1 MRTAKEMKKRISY
14 VIPFYFDQ
22 GNVNV
27 LYETLVKVTSEKKY
41 SSKYTYEFIFVNDGS
56 TDNTLVELYGVADK
70 DDRVTVID
78 LARNYGHQVAVT
90 AGLDAVTGDAAIIMD
105 SDLQDPPRV
114 SLELIDMWE
123 QGYDVVYA
131 QRRARKD
138 GFLKKL
144 TADMYYRFLHAVAD
158 VEIPRNTG
166 DFRLIDRK
174 VINELKRYKEHN
186 RYLRG
191 LISYLGFKQAPVLF
205 DRDKRFAGQSGYS
218 FKRLMQLAKDGIFGF
233 SSIPLKMISR
243 LGFIIASLSV
253 LAIVYAIC
261 YRIFSGTVI
270 EGWAFIV
277 ISIFFIGGVQ
287 LVMLGVLGS
296 YIGRIYTEVQ
306 NRPLYGVGSRYNAK
320 QNTK

>member
-1 MRTAKEMKKRISY
+1 MKKLISY
-14 VIPFYFDQ
+14 VVPFYFDQ
-22 GNVNV
+22 GNVDV
-27 LYETLVKVTSEKKY
+27 LYDTLNEITSKKKY
-41 SSKYTYEFIFVNDGS
+41 SSKYNYEFIFVNDGS
-56 TDNTLVELYGVADK
+56 TDNTLPELFGIANK

-78 LARNYGHQVAVT
+78 LARNYGHQIAVT
-90 AGLDAVTGDAAIIMD
+90 AGLDATNGDAAIIMD

-114 SLELIDMWE
+114 SLELIDMW
-123 QGYDVVYA
+123 QKGYDVVYA
-131 QRRARKD
+131 QRRVRKD

-144 TADMYYRFLHAVAD
+144 TASLYYRFLHAVAD
-158 VEIPRNTG
+158 VDIPRNTG

-174 VINELKRYKEHN
+174 VIDELKRYKEHN

-191 LISYLGFKQAPVLF
+191 LISYLGFKQTPVLF
-205 DRDKRFAGQSGYS
+205 DRDKRFAGKSGYS

-233 SSIPLKMISR
+233 SSMPLKIISR
-243 LGFIIASLSV
+243 IGFTIASLSV
-253 LAIVYAIC
+253 LAIIYAVL
-261 YRIFSGTVI
+261 YRFFSGSII

-306 NRPLYGVGSRYNAK
+306 NRPLYGIGSQYNAK
-320 QNTK
+320 KDSK